1 MQNISIC
8 PERGS
13 ARIQLTAAERANSQ
27 VKACVL
33 FTNISIFHCDPLI
46 SGPVRNSA
54 VQGEQRTR
62 ASTRT
67 RSVPPVASLAPVGTR
82 GCSEG
87 HARHGDGLSLPCQGE
102 HRPKRRIE
110 KPVWLRQHT
119 VVPRGPPQ
127 RQPRRYQ
134 QIIYGGHY
142 LQIPAPSGYPNL
154 GRKLGRLILS
164 SVKRLITLIN

>member
-33 FTNISIFHCDPLI
+33 FTNISIFHCDPLL

-119 VVPRGPPQ
+119 VVPCGPL
-127 RQPRRYQ
+127 RRAQ
-134 QIIYGGHY
+134 EISADY
-142 LQIPAPSGYPNL
+142 LRWSLPAASSTFWL
-154 GRKLGRLILS
+154 SKLREEI
-164 SVKRLITLIN
+164 REINSFFSEKINNSN